1 MRALLKPV
9 IARELGVVLL
19 KPGSELMPMFISGR
33 VLVESQP
40 ASMASF
46 ETGRVPDLRQPLAAN
61 PALRPFFLHEKVI
74 TAAGGLAG
82 LEYWL
87 LRHGGG
93 TCQYLHSDYHYH
105 EMTTMRHAPGAIRLC
120 GHCDNQL
127 REQHT
132 EYLAELAR
140 QNVIDWVLDTAR
152 VALALDRSREIS
164 LAELCWWAVRAG
176 VADALPES
184 VAREALRLPEAK
196 ETFRESEIVPSVPA
210 TSIIS
215 DKARALPTT
224 PPSEPPAPATSPA
237 IRPVVGVLVDPE
249 SPQTFMKRPKRIRW
263 MDEKYLAWVK
273 TQPCECCGMSS
284 DDAHHLI
291 GWGQG
296 GMGTKAHDIFAIP
309 LCRKHHTELHND
321 PVKFERNHGAQ
332 PAIIIRLLDRAF
344 ALGVLA

>member
-1 MRALLKPV
+1 MMRALLKPV
-9 IARELGVVLL
+9 LAREFGVVLL
-19 KPGSELMPMFISGR
+19 KPGSELMPIFMSGR

-40 ASMASF
+40 DNMTGF

-74 TAAGGLAG
+74 TAAGGLNG

-93 TCQYLHSDYHYH
+93 ACQYQHSDYHYH
-105 EMTTMRHAPGAIRLC
+105 ELTIMRHEPGAILLC
-120 GHCDNQL
+120 GHCDNRL
-127 REQHT
+127 REQ
-132 EYLAELAR
+132 YNDRLAELAR

-152 VALALDRSREIS
+152 QALAIDKTREIS

-176 VADALPES
+176 VIEALPES
-184 VAREALRLPEAK
+184 VAREALRLPAAR
-196 ETFRESEIVPSVPA
+196 ETYRESEIVPAVPA
-210 TSIIS
+210 TSIIAE
-215 DKARALPTT
+215 KARSLPAG
-224 PPSEPPAPATSPA
+224 PAGAPPAPAIKP
-237 IRPVVGVLVDPE
+237 IVGVLVDPE

-273 TQPCECCGMSS
+273 TQPCECCGRPS
-284 DDAHHLI
+284 DDPHHLI

-296 GMGTKAHDIFAIP
+296 GMGTKAHDSLVIP
-309 LCRKHHTELHND
+309 LCRQHHTELHND
-321 PVKFERNHGAQ
+321 PVKFERKHGTQ
-332 PAIIIRLLDRAF
+332 PEMIIRVLDRAF

>member
-46 ETGRVPDLRQPLAAN
+46 ETGRVPELRQPLAAN

-93 TCQYLHSDYHYH
+93 TCQYQHSDYHYH
-105 EMTTMRHAPGAIRLC
+105 ELTTMRHEPGAILLC

-127 REQHT
+127 REQFT
-132 EYLAELAR
+132 ERLAELAR
-140 QNVIDWVLDTAR
+140 QNVIDWVLDIAR
-152 VALALDRSREIS
+152 RALVIDKTREIS
-164 LAELCWWAVRAG
+164 LAELCWWAVRVG
-176 VADALPES
+176 VTDALPES
-184 VAREALRLPEAK
+184 VAREALRLPVAN
-196 ETFRESEIVPSVPA
+196 ETYRESEIVPAVPA
-210 TSIIS
+210 TSIIAE
-215 DKARALPTT
+215 KTLALPAGPAGT
-224 PPSEPPAPATSPA
+224 PPAPA
-237 IRPVVGVLVDPE
+237 IKPVVGVLVDPE

-273 TQPCECCGMSS
+273 TQPCECCGRPS
-284 DDAHHLI
+284 DDPHHLI

-296 GMGTKAHDIFAIP
+296 GMATKAHDIFAIP
-309 LCRKHHTELHND
+309 LCRQHHTELHND
-321 PVKFERNHGAQ
+321 PVKFERKHGTQ
-332 PAIIIRLLDRAF
+332 PEMIIRVLDRAF